1 MPPTL
6 HYPDLTPPAGWTYVR
21 QGSQIRLAPPGTPHA
36 LATAAIIVSPLLAR
50 HERLPPPA
58 ELIAMAITVEEKNSL
73 QISRRLGPMA
83 TKTDSG
89 LQGIYFEIWG
99 FTGPNRPEE
108 HRLYVLFADAL
119 CYYGINYVASVAAFA
134 EHEATF
140 WATARSIQPFRGRVA
155 PPATVSNG
163 NSAPQPAGATGATGT
178 PGTTET
184 AGTTGTA
191 GATGTAGTTST
202 RGGDRGPGTN
212 EGAGAVPPTGYED

>member
-89 LQGIYFEIWG
+89 LEGVYFEIWG
-99 FTGPNRPEE
+99 FAGPNRPEE
-108 HRLYVLFADAL
+108 HRLYVLLADAL

-155 PPATVSNG
+155 PPPASPGNAVAAPAT
-163 NSAPQPAGATGATGT
+163 ATGASGT
-178 PGTTET
+178 DEAPG
-184 AGTTGTA
+184 ARA
-191 GATGTAGTTST
+191 
-202 RGGDRGPGTN
+202 GDREPRQP
-212 EGAGAVPPTGYED
+212 EGSGAAPPTGYED